1 MRRSKK
7 RKIQPGSKLREMKF
21 MTQVQ
26 HYDMLS
32 AMAGPESLVGTFE
45 ELIEKEFVRRIK
57 RMGFEIPPIDNSP
70 C

>member
-7 RKIQPGSKLREMKF
+7 RKIPPGSKLCEMKF
-21 MTQVQ
+21 MTQVPF
-26 HYDMLS
+26 YDMLS

-45 ELIEKEFVRRIK
+45 QLIEKEFTRRVK
-57 RMGFEIPPIDNSP
+57 SMGYQIPPIDNSA